1 MARQENEADEIAERV
16 GQRQNFGGHAAF
28 GTADG
33 LALRPPFAPC
43 PWRWT
48 LTMVASTMAY
58 SMVWRVRAGL
68 EKLGENVRF
77 NPVAVPL
84 ENSVPV
90 TENRRKITPRAS
102 RPHDPKHRFDKAAV
116 FTSPTPRGP
125 PPSPG
130 KAAHLRPLGLFH
142 YTTIPPKPAI

>member
-1 MARQENEADEIAERV
+1 MDLDD
-16 GQRQNFGGHAAF
+16 GGVDHGVF
-28 GTADG
+28 H
-33 LALRPPFAPC
+33 
-43 PWRWT
+43 
-48 LTMVASTMAY
+48 
-58 SMVWRVRAGL
+58 VWRVRAGL

-125 PPSPG
+125 RLTPAMRPPLP
-130 KAAHLRPLGLFH
+130 PLGGFQYEATHPNL
-142 YTTIPPKPAI
+142 

>member
-1 MARQENEADEIAERV
+1 MDLDD
-16 GQRQNFGGHAAF
+16 GGVDHGVF
-28 GTADG
+28 H
-33 LALRPPFAPC
+33 
-43 PWRWT
+43 
-48 LTMVASTMAY
+48 
-58 SMVWRVRAGL
+58 VWRVRAGL

-116 FTSPTPRGP
+116 VTSPTPRGRRLTP
-125 PPSPG
+125 
-130 KAAHLRPLGLFH
+130 ANRRPLCPFGVCQSPAIH
-142 YTTIPPKPAI
+142 PKPESQPNL